1 MTQTKQSLPPEF
13 LVGYLGDNLYKIS
26 SSTSAPYGTPPSMRS
41 IADLLKSGIIVI
53 NKQAGPSSHQ
63 VAAWLRDSFELKSS
77 GHGGTL
83 DPNVTGVL
91 PVSIGRAS
99 KVIKVLQESSKEY
112 ICHLRLGKDPGKNK
126 LEKVFAKF
134 LGPIYQIPP
143 FQAAVKR
150 ELRIRRIYQLEILE
164 HNSSSVLFR
173 VECEGGTY
181 IRNLCEDIGSILGT
195 KGVMEQLIRTKSG
208 PFKLEDSFS
217 LVEAHDIFQ
226 NWKSSSADSMMKKL
240 LRPLEDMLV
249 DLPKV
254 EVKDSAVD
262 AVCHGADLAIPG
274 ISAVSKSLKRGQ
286 LVSLVSG
293 QSESIALGRATIDAK
308 EIIDKKNG
316 KGKAVKL
323 ERVIMERGT
332 YPREWKSK

>member
-1 MTQTKQSLPPEF
+1 MH
-13 LVGYLGDNLYKIS
+13 KIS

-41 IADLLKSGIIVI
+41 VQDLLKSGIIVI

-63 VAAWLRDSFELKSS
+63 VAAWLRDSFELEAT

-112 ICHLRLGKDPGKNK
+112 ICNLRLSKNPGRKE
-126 LEKVFAKF
+126 LDKVFAKF
-134 LGPIYQIPP
+134 IGPIYQIPP

-150 ELRIRRIYQLEILE
+150 ELRIRRIYDLEILE
-164 HNSSSVLFR
+164 HSSKSVLFR

-181 IRNLCEDIGSILGT
+181 IRNLCDDIGSILGM
-195 KGVMEQLIRTKSG
+195 KGEMEQLIRTKSG
-208 PFKLEDSFS
+208 PFDLEDSFS
-217 LVEAHDIFQ
+217 LIEAHDAYQ
-226 NWKSSSADSMMKKL
+226 QWKSSSNDKIMKTL

-249 DLPKV
+249 DLPKI

-262 AVCHGADLAIPG
+262 AICHGADLAIPG
-274 ISAVSKSLKRGQ
+274 ISAVSKELKRGQ
-286 LVSLVSG
+286 LVSLLSG
-293 QSESIALGRATIDAK
+293 QGECIALGRATIDAS
-308 EIIDKKNG
+308 EIINKKNE

>member
-1 MTQTKQSLPPEF
+1 MH
-13 LVGYLGDNLYKIS
+13 KIS

-41 IADLLKSGIIVI
+41 VQDLLKSGVIIV

-63 VAAWLRDSFELKSS
+63 VAAWLRDSFELDAT

-112 ICHLRLGKDPGKNK
+112 ICNLKLSKNPGRKE
-126 LEKVFAKF
+126 LDKVFAKF
-134 LGPIYQIPP
+134 VGPIYQIPP

-150 ELRIRRIYQLEILE
+150 ELRIRRIYDLEILE
-164 HNSSSVLFR
+164 HSSKSVLFR

-181 IRNLCEDIGSILGT
+181 IRNLCDDIGSILGT

-208 PFKLEDSFS
+208 PFNLEDSFS
-217 LVEAHDIFQ
+217 LIEAHDTYQ
-226 NWKSSSADSMMKKL
+226 DWKSSSNDEVMKKL

-249 DLPKV
+249 NLPKI

-262 AVCHGADLAIPG
+262 AICHGADLAIPG
-274 ISAVSKSLKRGQ
+274 ISAVSNELRRGQ
-286 LVSLVSG
+286 LVSLLSG
-293 QSESIALGRATIDAK
+293 QGECIALGRATIDGK
-308 EIIDKKNG
+308 EIINKKNE

>member
-1 MTQTKQSLPPEF
+1 M
-13 LVGYLGDNLYKIS
+13 GDNLHKIS
-26 SSTSAPYGTPPSMRS
+26 STTNAPYGTPPSMRS
-41 IADLLKSGIIVI
+41 IDDLLKSGIIVI

-63 VAAWLRDSFELKSS
+63 VAAWLRDSFELEAT

-112 ICHLRLGKDPGKNK
+112 ICHLKLGKDPGRKK
-126 LEKVFAKF
+126 LDKIFDKF
-134 LGPIYQIPP
+134 VGPIYQIPP

-150 ELRIRRIYQLEILE
+150 ELRIRRIYDLEILE

-181 IRNLCEDIGSILGT
+181 IRNLCDDIGSILGT
-195 KGVMEQLIRTKSG
+195 KGIMEQLIRTKSG

-226 NWKSSSADSMMKKL
+226 NWKSSSDESMMKKL
-240 LRPLEDMLV
+240 LRPLEEMLV

-274 ISAVSKSLKRGQ
+274 ISAVSNSVKRGQ
-286 LVSLVSG
+286 LISLISG
-293 QSESIALGRATIDAK
+293 QSEAIALGRATIGAN

>member
-1 MTQTKQSLPPEF
+1 MH
-13 LVGYLGDNLYKIS
+13 KIS

-41 IADLLKSGIIVI
+41 VQDLLRSGVIVI
-53 NKQAGPSSHQ
+53 DKQAGPSSHQ
-63 VAAWLRDSFELKSS
+63 VAAWLRDSFELEAT

-112 ICHLRLGKDPGKNK
+112 ICNLKLSKNPGRKE
-126 LEKVFAKF
+126 LDKVFAKF
-134 LGPIYQIPP
+134 IGPIYQIPP

-150 ELRIRRIYQLEILE
+150 ELRIRKIYDLEILE
-164 HNSSSVLFR
+164 HSSKSVLFR

-181 IRNLCEDIGSILGT
+181 IRNLCDDIGSVLGM
-195 KGVMEQLIRTKSG
+195 KGVMDQLIRTKSG
-208 PFKLEDSFS
+208 PFDLEDSFS
-217 LVEAHDIFQ
+217 LIEAHDAYQ
-226 NWKSSSADSMMKKL
+226 QWKSSSNDEIMKRL

-249 DLPKV
+249 DLPKI

-262 AVCHGADLAIPG
+262 AICHGADLAIPG
-274 ISAVSKSLKRGQ
+274 ISAVSNELRRGQ
-286 LVSLVSG
+286 LVSLLSG
-293 QSESIALGRATIDAK
+293 QGECIALGRATIDGK
-308 EIIDKKNG
+308 EIINKKNE

>member
-1 MTQTKQSLPPEF
+1 MH
-13 LVGYLGDNLYKIS
+13 KIS

-41 IADLLKSGIIVI
+41 VQDLLKSGIIVI
-53 NKQAGPSSHQ
+53 NKQAGPSAHQ
-63 VAAWLRDSFELKSS
+63 VAAWLRDSFELEAT

-112 ICHLRLGKDPGKNK
+112 ICNLRLSKNPGRKE
-126 LEKVFAKF
+126 LDKVFAKF
-134 LGPIYQIPP
+134 IGPIYQIPP

-150 ELRIRRIYQLEILE
+150 ELRIRRIYDLEILE
-164 HNSSSVLFR
+164 HSSKSVLFR

-181 IRNLCEDIGSILGT
+181 IRNLCDDIGSILGM
-195 KGVMEQLIRTKSG
+195 KGEMEQLIRTKSG
-208 PFKLEDSFS
+208 PFDLEDSFS
-217 LVEAHDIFQ
+217 LIEAHDAYQ
-226 NWKSSSADSMMKKL
+226 QWKSSSNDKIMKTL

-249 DLPKV
+249 DLPKI

-262 AVCHGADLAIPG
+262 AICHGADLAIPG
-274 ISAVSKSLKRGQ
+274 ISAVSKELKRGQ
-286 LVSLVSG
+286 LVSLLSG
-293 QSESIALGRATIDAK
+293 QGECIALGRATIDAS
-308 EIIDKKNG
+308 EIINKKNE

>member
-1 MTQTKQSLPPEF
+1 M
-13 LVGYLGDNLYKIS
+13 YKIS
-26 SSTSAPYGTPPSMRS
+26 SSTNAPYGTPPLLRS
-41 IADLLKSGIIVI
+41 IEELLKSGIVVI

-63 VAAWLRDSFELKSS
+63 VAAWLRDSFELQAT

-91 PVSIGRAS
+91 PVSIGKAS

-112 ICHLRLGKDPGKNK
+112 ICHLKLSKDPGREK
-126 LEKVFAKF
+126 LDEVFSKF
-134 LGPIYQIPP
+134 VGPIYQIPP
-143 FQAAVKR
+143 IQAAVKR
-150 ELRIRRIYQLEILE
+150 ELRIRRIYELEILE
-164 HNSSSVLFR
+164 HTSTSVLFR
-173 VECEGGTY
+173 VDCEGGTY
-181 IRNLCEDIGSILGT
+181 IRNLCDDIGSVLGIR
-195 KGVMEQLIRTKSG
+195 GVMDQLIRTKSG

-217 LVEAHDIFQ
+217 LIEAHDIFQ
-226 NWKSSSADSMMKKL
+226 NWKSSSNESRLKKI

-249 DLPKV
+249 DLPKL

-262 AVCHGADLAIPG
+262 AICHGADLAIPG
-274 ISAVSKSLKRGQ
+274 ISAVSKKLKRGQ
-286 LVSLVSG
+286 LVSLISG
-293 QSESIALGRATIDAK
+293 QDEVIALGRATISAK
-308 EIIDKKNG
+308 EIIDNKNE

>member
-1 MTQTKQSLPPEF
+1 MH
-13 LVGYLGDNLYKIS
+13 KIS

-41 IADLLKSGIIVI
+41 VQDLLKSGVIIV

-63 VAAWLRDSFELKSS
+63 VAAWLRDSFELEAT

-112 ICHLRLGKDPGKNK
+112 ICNLKLSKNPGRKE
-126 LEKVFAKF
+126 LDKVFAKF
-134 LGPIYQIPP
+134 VGPIYQIPP

-150 ELRIRRIYQLEILE
+150 ELRIRRIYDLEILE
-164 HNSSSVLFR
+164 HSSKSVLFR

-181 IRNLCEDIGSILGT
+181 IRNLCDDIGSILGM
-195 KGVMEQLIRTKSG
+195 KGEMEQLIRTKSG
-208 PFKLEDSFS
+208 PFNLEDSFS
-217 LVEAHDIFQ
+217 LIEAHDTYQ
-226 NWKSSSADSMMKKL
+226 DWKSSSNDEVMKKL

-249 DLPKV
+249 NLPKI

-262 AVCHGADLAIPG
+262 AICHGADLAIPG
-274 ISAVSKSLKRGQ
+274 ISAVSNELRRGQ
-286 LVSLVSG
+286 LVSLLSG
-293 QSESIALGRATIDAK
+293 QGECIALGRATIDGK
-308 EIIDKKNG
+308 EIINKKNE